1 MDIPF
6 NRPFVTGKELAYIAE
21 AISSGHLSG
30 DGTFSK
36 RCHQWIE
43 STLGSKMA
51 LLTHSCTG
59 ALEMAAIL
67 CDLEA
72 GDEVIMP
79 AFTFPS
85 TANAVVLRG
94 ATPVFVDIRAD
105 TFNLDEDLIEAAI
118 TPRTK
123 AIFVVHYAGVGC
135 EMDKIMDI
143 ARQHDLLV
151 VEDAAQGILSRY
163 NGRFLGTVGDIGA
176 LSFHESKNVIS
187 GEGGAIIVNNEKF
200 CERAEI
206 IREKGTNRTKF
217 FRGEISKYNWVD
229 IGSSY
234 LPERDYRGLS
244 IRPVRAGA
252 RADRVPDEDL
262 VVLPPGFRRMR
273 EGRVAAAPG
282 YSIKLPA
289 QWPPLL
295 FGNARPCRP
304 VSPGRR
310 PQSPGDL
317 RALSLRTAAHIPC
330 WAALWP
336 SAPPTSCYRTS
347 GWMSRAIAN
356 LDRHGRTRRSNCR
369 RGIVD
374 NASVKRDCEF
384 ACGL

>member
-1 MDIPF
+1 
-6 NRPFVTGKELAYIAE
+6 
-21 AISSGHLSG
+21 
-30 DGTFSK
+30 
-36 RCHQWIE
+36 
-43 STLGSKMA
+43 
-51 LLTHSCTG
+51 
-59 ALEMAAIL
+59 MAAIL

-94 ATPVFVDIRAD
+94 ATPVFVDVRAD

-143 ARQHDLLV
+143 ARQYDLLV

-176 LSFHESKNVIS
+176 LSFHELKNVIS

-206 IREKGTNRTKF
+206 IREKGINRTKF

-234 LPERDYRGLS
+234 LPSEIIAAYLFAQFEQAQELTVCRMKIWSCYHRAFEECEKAGLLR
-244 IRPVRAGA
+244 RPVIPSNCQHNGHLYYLEMPDPAARSRLVDGLKARESTRPFITYRCTHPLLGCALAKRATHFLLPNE
-252 RADRVPDEDL
+252 RVDVSCDCQF
-262 VVLPPGFRRMR
+262 GS
-273 EGRVAAAPG
+273 AWTHT
-282 YSIKLPA
+282 SIKLS
-289 QWPPLL
+289 
-295 FGNARPCRP
+295 ARYC
-304 VSPGRR
+304 
-310 PQSPGDL
+310 
-317 RALSLRTAAHIPC
+317 
-330 WAALWP
+330 
-336 SAPPTSCYRTS
+336 
-347 GWMSRAIAN
+347 
-356 LDRHGRTRRSNCR
+356 
-369 RGIVD
+369 
-374 NASVKRDCEF
+374 
-384 ACGL
+384 